1 MAVHVV
7 TLQIS
12 RTVSR
17 SVRCLSKQMRRCHSS
32 TLTLSRTSLTSRKQS
47 LHEDVSALTTYSF
60 KPQLKTLGR
69 RFGKNINAVRE
80 ILAGLDGQAAMAELK
95 EKGTLTIQVEGVDE
109 ALAEEDLLIEA
120 AQMEGYVSDRD
131 HGVTVV
137 LDTNLT
143 PELFRGRF
151 CARGYQ

>member
-1 MAVHVV
+1 MH
-7 TLQIS
+7 
-12 RTVSR
+12 
-17 SVRCLSKQMRRCHSS
+17 H
-32 TLTLSRTSLTSRKQS
+32 
-47 LHEDVSALTTYSF
+47 SF

-120 AQMEGYVSDRD
+120 AQMDWRRRCSMSPGAMPPVITASVR
-131 HGVTVV
+131 
-137 LDTNLT
+137 
-143 PELFRGRF
+143 
-151 CARGYQ
+151 